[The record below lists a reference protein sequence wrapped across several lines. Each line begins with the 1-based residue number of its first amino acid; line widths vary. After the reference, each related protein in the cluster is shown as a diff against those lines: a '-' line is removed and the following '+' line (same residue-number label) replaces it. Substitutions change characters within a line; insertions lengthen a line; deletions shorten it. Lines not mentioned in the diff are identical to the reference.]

1 VLPTEATRPAP
12 APRPAERKSW
22 LAPALAGSV
31 AVVAAG
37 AGLAMGIR
45 ARNASNELRGSVHD
59 RASAD
64 ELASRASSS
73 ATAAN
78 VLYGVA
84 GAAAL
89 AGGGILVLGGYF

>member
-1 VLPTEATRPAP
+1 M
-12 APRPAERKSW
+12 
-22 LAPALAGSV
+22 LAGSV

-37 AGLAMGIR
+37 AGAAMGVR

-64 ELASRASSS
+64 ALASQASSS

-89 AGGGILVLGGYF
+89 TGAGFLVFGGYF